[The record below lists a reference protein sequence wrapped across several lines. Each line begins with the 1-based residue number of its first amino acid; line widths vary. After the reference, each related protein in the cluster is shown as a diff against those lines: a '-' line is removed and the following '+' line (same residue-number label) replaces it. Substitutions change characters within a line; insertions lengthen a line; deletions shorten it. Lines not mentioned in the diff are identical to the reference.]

1 MATARVWQRTGSCGP
16 GVLFVP
22 CPNVRGVR
30 SVPHCP
36 ESTMFTTATKAP
48 AREPVAIT
56 DRRHLGVAAMSAIAI
71 VLGLAVWF
79 LATTMGYA
87 GENTGA
93 MVGILVASVGLTF

>member
-1 MATARVWQRTGSCGP
+1 
-16 GVLFVP
+16 
-22 CPNVRGVR
+22 
-30 SVPHCP
+30 
-36 ESTMFTTATKAP
+36 MFTTATKAP

-71 VLGLAVWF
+71 VVGLAVWF

-93 MVGILVASVGLTF
+93 MVALRCQRRSDVLLPSFADYLLARGDRPTRPSS

>member
-1 MATARVWQRTGSCGP
+1 
-16 GVLFVP
+16 
-22 CPNVRGVR
+22 
-30 SVPHCP
+30 
-36 ESTMFTTATKAP
+36 MFTTATKAP

-71 VLGLAVWF
+71 VVGLAVWF

-93 MVGILVASVGLTF
+93 MVGILVASVGLTFFFPALQAYLLARGDRPTRPSS